1 MEKIKW
7 SEISNRRIKETL
19 EEMRNESIVVKNK
32 INNLLDTLDKLDK
45 EYLIGNDTLNKRLSG
60 RDYW

>member
-60 RDYW
+60 RD

>member
-1 MEKIKW
+1 
-7 SEISNRRIKETL
+7 
-19 EEMRNESIVVKNK
+19 MRNESIVVKNK

-60 RDYW
+60 RD